1 MAWPRSTSR
10 LALRS
15 GANPAGVMKAVRVSW
30 SLPQTGHSGTCAI
43 APSIVAHEQSLHDV
57 YGRCRWIV
65 CAALGS

>member
-1 MAWPRSTSR
+1 M
-10 LALRS
+10 
-15 GANPAGVMKAVRVSW
+15 NAVRVSW
-30 SLPQTGHSGTCAI
+30 SLPHTGHSVAWAI